1 MNNILTEVLNE
12 FEQIARI
19 PRPSKHEDKIANYL
33 VGRLISIGAE
43 AFCDSV
49 GNVIA
54 EIEPTPG
61 LEDKPVI
68 IMQAHM
74 DMVCVNSNER
84 SDYNPMTDEINLIKD
99 EHYLRAVG
107 TSLGADDGMGIAI
120 ILYIL
125 QNQQEHGRQRV
136 IFTVDEEV
144 GMSGAAG
151 LDKKYLDGNY
161 LINID
166 SENADELVIG
176 CAGSLKIELS
186 RNIEWTKPELKSAYK
201 INVTGL
207 KGGHSGE
214 VIHIKHTNAIKVM
227 AQVIEQLNCEVAS
240 ISGGRAMN
248 VIPSECE
255 AVIITDSDNVNEIC
269 DKAATAIK
277 SHYDEPNIKIKAVS
291 TDMPNKVISD
301 KDKDSLLDVAGFL
314 MDGLYDDETSANI
327 GTIQII
333 EDKIHLQYMPRFH
346 TKHGQSV
353 MGHMAAEAARRSGY
367 DINIHK
373 PSPAWHSESNSLS
386 QLMTDIGLKQ
396 GRQLTERIIH
406 GGLECSFFSQKN
418 PELTIISIGTTNI
431 DIHSPKERLLLS
443 SVEPTVNLLMETL
456 SVINNVN
463 DYTTKVVSLG
473 EN

>member
-1 MNNILTEVLNE
+1 MDNILKEVLNE
-12 FEQIARI
+12 FEQIAKI
-19 PRPSKHEDKIANYL
+19 PRPSKHEDKVAKYL
-33 VGRLISIGAE
+33 VGRLISIGAR

-61 LEDKPVI
+61 LGNKPVI

-84 SDYNPMTDEINLIKD
+84 SDYNPMTDGINLIKD

-125 QNQQEHGRQRV
+125 QHQQKHGRQRV

-144 GMSGAAG
+144 GMSGASG
-151 LDKKYLDGNY
+151 LDKKYLDGKY
-161 LINID
+161 LINVD

-186 RNIEWTKPELKSAYK
+186 RNIEWAKPELKPAYK
-201 INVTGL
+201 VNITGL

-214 VIHIKHTNAIKVM
+214 VIHIKHANAIKVM

-255 AVIITDSDNVNEIC
+255 AVVITDSDNVNAIC
-269 DKAATAIK
+269 DKVAAVIK
-277 SHYDEPNIKIKAVS
+277 SHYDEPNIKIEAVS
-291 TDMPNKVISD
+291 MDGPNKVISN
-301 KDKDSLLDVAGFL
+301 KDKDSLLDVIGFL
-314 MDGLYDDETSANI
+314 MDGLYDSETSANI

-367 DINIHK
+367 DINIHA

-418 PELTIISIGTTNI
+418 PTLTIVSIGTTNI

-456 SVINNVN
+456 SVINNM
-463 DYTTKVVSLG
+463 K
-473 EN
+473 